1 VSHHPIKGVQ
11 GYLTALVRVR
21 DWRPMTTYSFLV
33 TLGLGSAFIGFWVAI
48 RFPDR
53 APEDFRR
60 ALIHV
65 VAALAAGWIAPFFTA
80 KLFPLGFAAAMTALF
95 AVLMP
100 VLVYTF
106 LSGAWVVKLAQER
119 IGQHR

>member
-1 VSHHPIKGVQ
+1 MSRHPIKGVQ
-11 GYLTALVRVR
+11 TISTAWSRVP
-21 DWRPMTTYSFLV
+21 DWSSMTTYSFLV
-33 TLGLGSAFIGFWVAI
+33 TLGVGSAFIGFWVAI

-53 APEDFRR
+53 APDGFQR

>member
-1 VSHHPIKGVQ
+1 
-11 GYLTALVRVR
+11 
-21 DWRPMTTYSFLV
+21 MTTYSFLV
-33 TLGLGSAFIGFWVAI
+33 TLGVGSAFIAFWVAI

-53 APEDFRR
+53 APEDFQR

-65 VAALAAGWIAPFFTA
+65 VVALAAGWIAPFFTA

>member
-1 VSHHPIKGVQ
+1 
-11 GYLTALVRVR
+11 
-21 DWRPMTTYSFLV
+21 MTTHNFLPA
-33 TLGLGSAFIGFWVAI
+33 LGVGSALIGFWIAL

-65 VAALAAGWIAPFFTA
+65 LAALSIGWVAPYFTA
-80 KLFPLGFAAAMTALF
+80 RLFPLGLFAGMTAIF
-95 AVLMP
+95 AVLVP
-100 VLVYTF
+100 ALVYTF

-119 IGQHR
+119 FSQYGNR